1 MYIIAITSTNLL
13 GGGHWGSPSGC
24 VRVRVRVRVRARAR
38 AWVRVRGWAGVF
50 VRSRFTLGFTVV
62 TFVEVFVLLHAT

>member
-38 AWVRVRGWAGVF
+38 VRVRGWAGVF
-50 VRSRFTLGFTVV
+50 VRGLREGLPSLV